1 MRTKIIIHYIYLYLL
16 NERIKVSTLLE
27 TFIYISCEYFVQY
40 EDKGPCAPIHGT
52 LVILSSLSGH
62 LLPPKDEGAGQHHH
76 QGAWLLQT
84 GRYQGEIEARG
95 TE

>member
-1 MRTKIIIHYIYLYLL
+1 MKI
-16 NERIKVSTLLE
+16 R
-27 TFIYISCEYFVQY
+27 
-40 EDKGPCAPIHGT
+40 GPVLQS

-62 LLPPKDEGAGQHHH
+62 LLPPEDEGAGQHHH

>member
-1 MRTKIIIHYIYLYLL
+1 MKI
-16 NERIKVSTLLE
+16 R
-27 TFIYISCEYFVQY
+27 
-40 EDKGPCAPIHGT
+40 GPVLQS

-76 QGAWLLQT
+76 QGPWLLQT